1 MSLKE
6 SELILNKDKSV
17 YHLNLRPENIADTI
31 LTVGDP
37 SRVHM
42 VSKYFDDI
50 EFEMNKREFITH
62 TGRIGNKRITV
73 MSTGMGTENIEI
85 VLTELDALVNIDLKK
100 REVKKETRSLNVIR
114 IGTSGALQ
122 EDIPIGSFLISEY
135 GVGLDNLMVF
145 YNLPQT
151 DFEKEI
157 CDQLKGEIPLPIT
170 PYCVKADET
179 LLKMFDKDVFIKGN
193 TITSPGFY
201 AAQGRALRTQL
212 AFDGFMDKLVYF
224 HKDNFWLTNFEMET
238 SGYYA
243 MSRLLGHKAISTNA
257 ILANR
262 IKGEF
267 AKDGQKIVDKLIK
280 CVIEAVVEDN
290 SEE

>member
-1 MSLKE
+1 MPIHE

-17 YHLNLRPENIADTI
+17 YHLSLRPENIADTV

-62 TGRIGNKRITV
+62 TGRIGDKRLTV

-85 VLTELDALVNIDLKK
+85 VITELDALVNIDFKT
-100 REVKKETRSLNVIR
+100 REVKKETRSLNIIR

-122 EDIPIGSFLISEY
+122 EDIPIGSCLVSEY
-135 GVGLDNLMVF
+135 GVGLDNLMIF
-145 YNLPQT
+145 YDLSQT
-151 DFEKEI
+151 PFEQEI
-157 CDQLKGEIPLPIT
+157 CAKLKEDIPLPIT
-170 PYCVKADET
+170 PYCVKADEG
-179 LLKMFDKDVFIKGN
+179 LLRSFDKEGFIKGN
-193 TITSPGFY
+193 TVTSPGFY
-201 AAQGRALRTQL
+201 APQGRALRVNL
-212 AFDGFMDKLVYF
+212 AYGGFMDKLVYF

-243 MSRLLGHKAISTNA
+243 MSRMLGHKAISTNA

-262 IKGEF
+262 IQNKF
-267 AKDGQKIVDKLIK
+267 ANDSIKIVDQLIK
-280 CVIEAVVEDN
+280 QVIEVVTDEN
-290 SEE
+290 FN